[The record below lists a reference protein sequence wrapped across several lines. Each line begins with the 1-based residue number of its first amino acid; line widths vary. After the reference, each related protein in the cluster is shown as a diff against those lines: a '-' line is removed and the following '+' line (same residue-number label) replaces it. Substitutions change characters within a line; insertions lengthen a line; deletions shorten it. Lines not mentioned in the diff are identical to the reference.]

1 MSALPDA
8 PNMVTRRHFVEVGL
22 RGAIGAVCVSMMPS
36 RVEAAGNA
44 RLQSRPGKAKLRGFP
59 GRHAFGFGAERDGYL
74 SLPSTY
80 APGKPVPLI
89 LMLHGSHGGSAGLV
103 KFCDNAA
110 KEGIAVAVPESRGL
124 TWDRIRGSFGRD
136 IAFLDR
142 VLGYTFDRVTV
153 DPRRLAVA
161 GFSDGA
167 SYSLSLGLCNGDVF
181 SHVIAYSPEFMS
193 VPLQVGRPQIFIAHG
208 VQDPVLSVNLT
219 EQVVKKLK
227 GAGYAVNFREFTGGH
242 MMRPDVVK
250 DSFSWFL
257 TS

>member
-1 MSALPDA
+1 MPT
-8 PNMVTRRHFVEVGL
+8 PFTRRRFLHLGLAAATLPLVGK
-22 RGAIGAVCVSMMPS
+22 G
-36 RVEAAGNA
+36 RVLAAEMRSGV
-44 RLQSRPGKAKLRGFP
+44 RLQSRPGKAKLRGSP
-59 GRHAFGFGAERDGYL
+59 GKHAFGFGAERDGYL
-74 SLPSTY
+74 SLPPTY
-80 APGKPVPLI
+80 APGKPIPLI

-110 KEGIAVAVPESRGL
+110 KQGIAVAVPESRGL
-124 TWDRIRGSFGRD
+124 TWDRIRGSFGPD

-167 SYSLSLGLCNGDVF
+167 SYALSVGLCNGDVF
-181 SHVIAYSPEFMS
+181 SHIIAYSPEFMS
-193 VPLQVGRPQIFIAHG
+193 VPLQVGRPQVFIAHG

-219 EQVVKKLK
+219 EQVVKRLK
-227 GAGYAVNFREFTGGH
+227 GAGYSVNFREFTGGH

-250 DSFSWFL
+250 DSFNWFL